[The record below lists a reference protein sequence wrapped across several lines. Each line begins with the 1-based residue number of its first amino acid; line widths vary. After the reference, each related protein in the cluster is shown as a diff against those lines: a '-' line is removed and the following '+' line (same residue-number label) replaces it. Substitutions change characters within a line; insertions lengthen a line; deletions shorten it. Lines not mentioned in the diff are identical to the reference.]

1 MEDRGLCRSCPI
13 LGLVATLS
21 CAGFSA
27 AGKRDEVDR
36 AWPFWRGD
44 AIVSH
49 PSKPSTDIWE
59 LPLTCY
65 WQGCTFCL
73 SSVFIWFCYGWCC
86 SSCWQAKVGG
96 TKLVDLIFKSFWY
109 SDPCSTSN
117 CCAAVPLPQKA
128 IWRHTHC
135 GRRGGRCRSYPV
147 SIAAA
152 AAAANRPQF
161 FWSISFAGGKRV
173 QPGLRQQQGS
183 FLPTGVHPPITCKL
197 EEALYTQFS
206 PWFENLWQLQM
217 TPHWK
222 TRKSARK
229 TISDPF

>member
-117 CCAAVPLPQKA
+117 CSTSAAVPLPQKA

-135 GRRGGRCRSYPV
+135 GRRGGGVGFTQLVLLLLLLLTDP
-147 SIAAA
+147 
-152 AAAANRPQF
+152 
-161 FWSISFAGGKRV
+161 SFSEAFLLQVEKGSNLGWDSSR
-173 QPGLRQQQGS
+173 GLFSQQGS
-183 FLPTGVHPPITCKL
+183 NLLLPV
-197 EEALYTQFS
+197 
-206 PWFENLWQLQM
+206 N
-217 TPHWK
+217 
-222 TRKSARK
+222 
-229 TISDPF
+229 